1 MNVLRHMLQRE
12 YPDAEVTYGFITKEM
27 RRVFGLEK
35 SHTID
40 ACCIASRGSEFYNEN
55 SNRYKKRD
63 VAKGD
68 YPRTSVKGGKFVILP
83 KGKIAGFRRYDKV
96 LYNNKEYFVVGR
108 KSIGKIYLIDID
120 NNRVQVER
128 TKRSTGEKYTSK
140 AEIKVSLV
148 KKVTSAK
155 SCVCVKE
162 RRFNGNSCKY

>member
-1 MNVLRHMLQRE
+1 MGLSALYLRVS
-12 YPDAEVTYGFITKEM
+12 DI
-27 RRVFGLEK
+27 
-35 SHTID
+35 
-40 ACCIASRGSEFYNEN
+40 
-55 SNRYKKRD
+55 
-63 VAKGD
+63 
-68 YPRTSVKGGKFVILP
+68 
-83 KGKIAGFRRYDKV
+83 KGKITSFKRYDKV
-96 LYNNKEYFVVGR
+96 LYNNKEYFVVDR

-128 TKRSTGEKYTSK
+128 TKRSTGEKHTSK